1 MPRNSLKALLVSC
14 AVFCAGLG
22 GAQAQ
27 SISVW
32 SRQTDESISVLKA
45 LTDAFTAETGI
56 AVETFNTG
64 IDFEQRLARAAAGR
78 TLPDVV
84 LNDTTAM
91 GQMRQMGILK
101 QIDPAKINGSQDVSA
116 SAWEGAKANDGN
128 FYSVPISAQS
138 FAMFIRKDWREKLN
152 LPQPKTW
159 DDVRKLAEAFTTQ
172 DPDGNGKADTFGMAI
187 PGSTTRGYASWFLSS
202 FIWQAGGNY
211 VKQAPDGFIPTL
223 NTPQMAEALTYMR
236 GMICD
241 KLAQPGAINATTG
254 DTLPT
259 FRSGQTGIFVSGPYH
274 IPQLDAEPGK
284 DVVEVLMMPAGPA
297 GVASLAEGTS
307 AYLLKSAK
315 DEASATKFLEFLISP
330 KGQEIA
336 MAQGSGKTPIVRLPV
351 NDKVDVN
358 AVRNDPRWMVFKET
372 FDKYGHYMPA
382 VPNWTAVR
390 TITGE
395 GFNRILAQCDA
406 SVATEL
412 EALNKQVA
420 TELSGQEALSASKQ

>member
-1 MPRNSLKALLVSC
+1 MHKGTFKALLVSC
-14 AVFCAGLG
+14 AILSAT
-22 GAQAQ
+22 AYSSQAQ

-45 LTDAFTAETGI
+45 LTDAFTQDTGI
-56 AVETFNTG
+56 KVETFNTG

-78 TLPDVV
+78 TLPDIV

-101 QIDPAKINGSQDVSA
+101 PIDPAKIDGSADVSA
-116 SAWEGAKANDGN
+116 SAWDGAKTNDGQ

-152 LPQPKTW
+152 MPQPKTW
-159 DDVRKLAEAFTTQ
+159 DDVRKLAEAFTSK

-187 PGSTTRGYASWFLSS
+187 PGSTTRGYASWFISS
-202 FIWQAGGNY
+202 FIWQAGGDY
-211 VKQAPDGFIPTL
+211 VKQTSDGFIPTL
-223 NTPQMAEALTYMR
+223 NTPQVAEALTYVR
-236 GMICD
+236 GMVCD

-259 FRSGQTGIFVSGPYH
+259 FRSGQTGIFISGPYH

-284 DVVEVLMMPAGPA
+284 DVVEVLMMPAGPG

-315 DEASATKFLEFLISP
+315 DEEAANKFLAFLISP

-336 MAQGSGKTPIVRLPV
+336 MAQGSGRTPIVRLPV
-351 NDKVDVN
+351 NTKVDVN
-358 AVRNDPRWMVFKET
+358 AVRNDPRWVVFKET

-382 VPNWTAVR
+382 VPNWTAIR

-406 SVATEL
+406 DVPTEL
-412 EALNKQVA
+412 EALNKLVA
-420 TELSGQEALSASKQ
+420 TELSAQNALSASKQ

>member
-1 MPRNSLKALLVSC
+1 MHKASLKSLLVGC
-14 AVFCAGLG
+14 AVLC
-22 GAQAQ
+22 GAHGVQAQ
-27 SISVW
+27 SLSVW

-45 LTDAFTAETGI
+45 LTDAFTADSGI
-56 AVETFNTG
+56 KVETFNTG

-91 GQMRQMGILK
+91 GQMNQMGILK
-101 QIDPAKINGSQDVSA
+101 PIDPSKIAGSQDVST
-116 SAWEGAKANDGN
+116 SAWDGAKGSDGQ

-152 LPQPKTW
+152 MPQPKTW
-159 DDVRKLAEAFTTQ
+159 DDVRKLAEAFTKQ

-187 PGSTTRGYASWFLSS
+187 PGSTTRGYASWFMSS
-202 FIWQAGGNY
+202 FIWQAGGDY
-211 VKQAPDGFIPTL
+211 VKQLPDGFVPTL
-223 NTPQMAEALTYMR
+223 DTPQVAEALTYMR

-274 IPQLDAEPGK
+274 IPQIDAEPGK
-284 DVVEVLMMPAGPA
+284 DKTEVVMLPAGP
-297 GVASLAEGTS
+297 GGIDSLSEGTS
-307 AYLLKSAK
+307 AYLLKSVK
-315 DEASATKFLEFLISP
+315 DEDAANKFLAFLVSP

-336 MAQGSGKTPIVRLPV
+336 MAQGSGRTPIVRLPV
-351 NDKVDVN
+351 NTKVDVN
-358 AVRNDPRWMVFKET
+358 AVRQDPRWMVFKET

-382 VPNWTAVR
+382 VPNWTAIR
-390 TITGE
+390 TVTGE

-406 SVATEL
+406 DVPTEL
-412 EALNKQVA
+412 KALNEQVKI
-420 TELSGQEALSASKQ
+420 ELSGQNALSASQQ

>member
-1 MPRNSLKALLVSC
+1 MHKRSLKALLVGCSILC
-14 AVFCAGLG
+14 GAY

-45 LTDAFTAETGI
+45 LTDAFTADTGI
-56 AVETFNTG
+56 KVETFNTG

-78 TLPDVV
+78 TLPDIV

-91 GQMRQMGILK
+91 GQMSQMGILK
-101 QIDPAKINGSQDVSA
+101 PIDPSKIAGSQDVST
-116 SAWEGAKANDGN
+116 SAWDGAKASDGQ
-128 FYSVPISAQS
+128 FYSLPISAQS

-152 LPQPKTW
+152 MPQPKTW
-159 DDVRKLAEAFTTQ
+159 EDVRKLAEAFTKQ

-187 PGSTTRGYASWFLSS
+187 PGSTTRGYASWFMSS
-202 FIWQAGGNY
+202 FIWQAGGDY
-211 VKQAPDGFIPTL
+211 VKQLPDGFVPTL
-223 NTPQMAEALTYMR
+223 DTPQVAEALTYVR

-259 FRSGQTGIFVSGPYH
+259 FRSGQTGIFISGPYH
-274 IPQLDAEPGK
+274 IPQIDAEPGK
-284 DVVEVLMMPAGPA
+284 DKTEVFMLPAGP
-297 GVASLAEGTS
+297 GGIASLSEGTS
-307 AYLLKSAK
+307 AYLLKSVK
-315 DEASATKFLEFLISP
+315 DEDSANKFLAFLVSP

-336 MAQGSGKTPIVRLPV
+336 MAQGSGRTPIVRLPV
-351 NDKVDVN
+351 NTKVDVN

-382 VPNWTAVR
+382 VPNWTAIR
-390 TITGE
+390 TVTGE

-406 SVATEL
+406 DVPTEL
-412 EALNKQVA
+412 KALNEQVKI
-420 TELSGQEALSASKQ
+420 ELSGQNALSASQQ

>member
-1 MPRNSLKALLVSC
+1 MPRTSLKSLLVGC
-14 AVFCAGLG
+14 AVLC
-22 GAQAQ
+22 GAHGVQAQ

-45 LTDAFTAETGI
+45 LTDAFTADSGI
-56 AVETFNTG
+56 KVETFNTG

-78 TLPDVV
+78 TLPDIV

-91 GQMRQMGILK
+91 GQMNRMGILK
-101 QIDPAKINGSQDVSA
+101 SIDPSKIAGSQDIST
-116 SAWEGAKANDGN
+116 SAWDGAKASDGQ

-152 LPQPKTW
+152 MPEPKTW
-159 DDVRKLAEAFTTQ
+159 EDVRKLAEAFTKQ

-187 PGSTTRGYASWFLSS
+187 PGSTTRGYASWFMSS
-202 FIWQAGGNY
+202 FIWQAGGDY
-211 VKQAPDGFIPTL
+211 VKQLPDGFVPTL
-223 NTPQMAEALTYMR
+223 DTPQVAEALTYVR

-259 FRSGQTGIFVSGPYH
+259 FRSGQTGIFISGPYH
-274 IPQLDAEPGK
+274 IPQIDAEPGK
-284 DVVEVLMMPAGPA
+284 DKTEVVMLPAGPA
-297 GVASLAEGTS
+297 GIASLSEGTS
-307 AYLLKSAK
+307 AYLLKSVK
-315 DEASATKFLEFLISP
+315 DEDAANKFLAFLVSP

-336 MAQGSGKTPIVRLPV
+336 MAQGSGRTPIVRLPV
-351 NDKVDVN
+351 NTKVDVN

-382 VPNWTAVR
+382 VPNWTAIRSV
-390 TITGE
+390 TGD

-406 SVATEL
+406 DVPTEL
-412 EALNKQVA
+412 KALNEQVKI
-420 TELSGQEALSASKQ
+420 ELSGQNALSPSQQ

>member
-1 MPRNSLKALLVSC
+1 MHKASLKSLLVGC
-14 AVFCAGLG
+14 AVLC
-22 GAQAQ
+22 GAHGVQAQ
-27 SISVW
+27 SLSVW

-45 LTDAFTAETGI
+45 LTDAFTADSGI
-56 AVETFNTG
+56 KVETFNTG

-91 GQMRQMGILK
+91 GQMNQMGILK
-101 QIDPAKINGSQDVSA
+101 PIDPSKIAGSQDVST
-116 SAWEGAKANDGN
+116 SAWDGAKGSDGQ

-152 LPQPKTW
+152 MPQPKTW
-159 DDVRKLAEAFTTQ
+159 DDVRKLAEAFTKQ

-187 PGSTTRGYASWFLSS
+187 PGSTTRGYASWFMSS
-202 FIWQAGGNY
+202 FIWQAGGDY
-211 VKQAPDGFIPTL
+211 VKQLPDGFVPTL
-223 NTPQMAEALTYMR
+223 DTPQVAEALTYMR

-274 IPQLDAEPGK
+274 IPQIDAEPGK
-284 DVVEVLMMPAGPA
+284 DKTEVVMLPAGS
-297 GVASLAEGTS
+297 GGIASLSEGTS
-307 AYLLKSAK
+307 AYLLKSVK
-315 DEASATKFLEFLISP
+315 DEDAANKFLAFLVSP

-336 MAQGSGKTPIVRLPV
+336 MAQGSGRTPIVRLPV
-351 NDKVDVN
+351 NTKVDVN
-358 AVRNDPRWMVFKET
+358 AVRQDPRWMVFKET

-382 VPNWTAVR
+382 VPNWTAIR
-390 TITGE
+390 TVTGE

-406 SVATEL
+406 DIPTEL
-412 EALNKQVA
+412 KALNEQVKI
-420 TELSGQEALSASKQ
+420 ELSGQNALSASQQ

>member
-1 MPRNSLKALLVSC
+1 MRKKTLNALLISC
-14 AVFCAGLG
+14 AIMCAGTAA
-22 GAQAQ
+22 AQAQ
-27 SISVW
+27 TISVW

-45 LTDAFTAETGI
+45 LTDAFTADTGI
-56 AVETFNTG
+56 KVETFNTG

-78 TLPDVV
+78 TLPDIV
-84 LNDTTAM
+84 LNDTTAI
-91 GQMRQMGILK
+91 GQMRQMGILEA
-101 QIDPAKINGSQDVSA
+101 IDPAKIDGSQDVSS
-116 SAWEGAKANDGN
+116 SAWDGAKAGDGQI
-128 FYSVPISAQS
+128 YSVPISAQA

-152 LPQPKTW
+152 MPQPKTW
-159 DDVRKLAEAFTTQ
+159 DDVRKLAEAFTNK

-187 PGSTTRGYASWFLSS
+187 PGSTTRGYASWFISS
-202 FIWQAGGNY
+202 FIWQAGGDY

-223 NTPQMAEALTYMR
+223 NTPQVTEALTYVR

-259 FRSGQTGIFVSGPYH
+259 FRSGQTGIFISGPYH

-284 DVVEVLMMPAGPA
+284 DVVEVVMMPAGPA

-307 AYLLKSAK
+307 AYLLKSVK
-315 DEASATKFLEFLISP
+315 DVDAANKFLAFLISP

-351 NDKVDVN
+351 NTKVDVN

-372 FDKYGHYMPA
+372 FDKYGHYMPP
-382 VPNWTAVR
+382 VPNWTAIR
-390 TITGE
+390 TVTGE

-406 SVATEL
+406 NVAEEL
-412 EALNKQVA
+412 EALNTQVA
-420 TELSGQEALSASKQ
+420 TELSGQNALSASKQ

>member
-1 MPRNSLKALLVSC
+1 MRKKTLNALLISC
-14 AVFCAGLG
+14 AIMCAGTAA
-22 GAQAQ
+22 AQAQ
-27 SISVW
+27 TISVW

-45 LTDAFTAETGI
+45 LTDAFTADTGI
-56 AVETFNTG
+56 KVETFNTG

-78 TLPDVV
+78 TLPDIV
-84 LNDTTAM
+84 LNDTTAI
-91 GQMRQMGILK
+91 GQMRQMGILEA
-101 QIDPAKINGSQDVSA
+101 IDPAKIDGSQDVSS
-116 SAWEGAKANDGN
+116 SAWDGAKAGDGQI
-128 FYSVPISAQS
+128 YSVPISAQA

-152 LPQPKTW
+152 MPQPKTW
-159 DDVRKLAEAFTTQ
+159 DDVRKLAEAFTNK

-187 PGSTTRGYASWFLSS
+187 PGSTTRGYASWFISS
-202 FIWQAGGNY
+202 FIWQAGGDY

-223 NTPQMAEALTYMR
+223 NTPQVAEALTYVR

-259 FRSGQTGIFVSGPYH
+259 FRSGQTGIFISGPYH

-284 DVVEVLMMPAGPA
+284 DVVEVVMMPAGPA

-307 AYLLKSAK
+307 AYLLKSVK
-315 DEASATKFLEFLISP
+315 DVDEANKFLAFLISP

-351 NDKVDVN
+351 NTKVDVN

-372 FDKYGHYMPA
+372 FDKYGHYMPP
-382 VPNWTAVR
+382 VPNWTAIR
-390 TITGE
+390 TVTGE

-406 SVATEL
+406 NVAEEL
-412 EALNKQVA
+412 EALNTQVA
-420 TELSGQEALSASKQ
+420 TELSGQNALSASKQ

>member
-1 MPRNSLKALLVSC
+1 MHRKSLKALLLGC
-14 AVFCAGLG
+14 AVMCAGVG
-22 GAQAQ
+22 SAQ
-27 SISVW
+27 SQTISVW
-32 SRQTDESISVLKA
+32 SRQTDESLSVLKA
-45 LTDAFTAETGI
+45 LTDAFTADTGI
-56 AVETFNTG
+56 KVETFNTG

-78 TLPDVV
+78 TLPDIV

-91 GQMRQMGILK
+91 GQMRQMGILET
-101 QIDPAKINGSQDVSA
+101 IDPAKIAGSQDVSP
-116 SAWEGAKANDGN
+116 SAWDGAKANDGKT
-128 FYSVPISAQS
+128 YSVPFSAQS

-152 LPQPKTW
+152 MPQPKTW
-159 DDVRKLAEAFTTQ
+159 DDVRKLAEAFTNK

-187 PGSTTRGYASWFLSS
+187 PGSTTRGYASWFMSS
-202 FIWQAGGNY
+202 FIWQAGGDY

-223 NTPQMAEALTYMR
+223 NTPQVAEALTYVR

-259 FRSGQTGIFVSGPYH
+259 FRSGQTGIFISGPYH

-284 DVVEVLMMPAGPA
+284 DVVEVVMMSAGP
-297 GVASLAEGTS
+297 GGIASLSEGTS
-307 AYLLKSAK
+307 AYLLKSVK
-315 DEASATKFLEFLISP
+315 DVDAANKFLSFLISP

-351 NDKVDVN
+351 NTKVDVN

-382 VPNWTAVR
+382 VPNWTAIR
-390 TITGE
+390 TVTGE

-406 SVATEL
+406 DVANEL
-412 EALNKQVA
+412 EALNTQVA
-420 TELSGQEALSASKQ
+420 TELSGQNALSASKQ

>member
-1 MPRNSLKALLVSC
+1 MHKASLKSLLFGC
-14 AVFCAGLG
+14 AVLC
-22 GAQAQ
+22 GAHGVQAQ
-27 SISVW
+27 SLSVW

-45 LTDAFTAETGI
+45 LTDAFTADSGI
-56 AVETFNTG
+56 KVETFNTG

-91 GQMRQMGILK
+91 GQMNQMGILK
-101 QIDPAKINGSQDVSA
+101 PIDPSKIAGSQDVST
-116 SAWEGAKANDGN
+116 SAWDGAKGSDGQ

-152 LPQPKTW
+152 MPQPKTW
-159 DDVRKLAEAFTTQ
+159 DDVRKLAEAFTKQ

-187 PGSTTRGYASWFLSS
+187 PGSTTRGYASWFMSS
-202 FIWQAGGNY
+202 FIWQAGGDY
-211 VKQAPDGFIPTL
+211 VKQLPDGFVPTL
-223 NTPQMAEALTYMR
+223 DTPQVAEALTYMR

-274 IPQLDAEPGK
+274 IPQIDAEPGK
-284 DVVEVLMMPAGPA
+284 DKTEVVMLPAGS
-297 GVASLAEGTS
+297 GGIASLSEGTS
-307 AYLLKSAK
+307 AYLLKSVK
-315 DEASATKFLEFLISP
+315 DEDAANKFLAFLVSP

-336 MAQGSGKTPIVRLPV
+336 MAQGSGRTPIVRLPV
-351 NDKVDVN
+351 NTKVDVN
-358 AVRNDPRWMVFKET
+358 AVRQDPRWMVFKET

-382 VPNWTAVR
+382 VPNWTAIR
-390 TITGE
+390 TVTGE

-406 SVATEL
+406 DIPTEL
-412 EALNKQVA
+412 KALNEQVKI
-420 TELSGQEALSASKQ
+420 ELSGQNALSASQQ

>member
-1 MPRNSLKALLVSC
+1 MQRNSLKALLMGC
-14 AVFCAGLG
+14 AICCGSIAT
-22 GAQAQ
+22 AQAE

-45 LTDAFTAETGI
+45 LTDAFTAESGI
-56 AVETFNTG
+56 TVETFNTG

-78 TLPDVV
+78 TLPDIV

-91 GQMRQMGILK
+91 GQMRQMGIL
-101 QIDPAKINGSQDVSA
+101 QTIDASKIDGSQDVSA
-116 SAWEGAKANDGN
+116 SAWDGAKANDGKI
-128 FYSVPISAQS
+128 YSVPISAQS
-138 FAMFIRKDWREKLN
+138 FAMFIRKDWREKLG

-159 DDVRKLAEAFTTQ
+159 EDVRKLAEAFTNK

-187 PGSTTRGYASWFLSS
+187 PGSTTRGYASWFMSS
-202 FIWQAGGNY
+202 FIWQAGGDY
-211 VKQAPDGFIPTL
+211 VKQEGDGFVPTL
-223 NTPQMAEALTYMR
+223 NTKEVAEALTYMR

-284 DVVEVLMMPAGPA
+284 DVVEVVMMPAGPG

-307 AYLLKSAK
+307 AYLLKSVK
-315 DEASATKFLEFLISP
+315 NVEAANKFLAFLISP

-351 NDKVDVN
+351 NNKVDVN
-358 AVRNDPRWMVFKET
+358 KVRNDPRWMVFKET

-382 VPNWTAVR
+382 VPNWTAIR
-390 TITGE
+390 TVTGE

-406 SVATEL
+406 DVAKEL

-420 TELSGQEALSASKQ
+420 IELSGQDALSASQQ